1 MGWRGN
7 DASASGESKPMI
19 PLGEKV
25 VVKTKRWHKQGPLS
39 APFRSMMLMGPSPTM
54 SSGWVVRDGKMVQHA
69 RAVVCPSPD
78 GEKAILELYDASH
91 RRIVGKQPLYV
102 KDRKIPDPIQHD
114 ELPELLREDLGI
126 PADHD
131 DVWGEH
137 LLEDQGEDV
146 LSLAYSPDELPE
158 DFQAEESNGSLED
171 DPALRMM
178 RAGGEYFHT
187 YLASTSTTSNLGAST
202 LDRSGSCP
210 TSSGTLALAS
220 CGGCGLLQPCG
231 MECSFCGETGS
242 TTLPLSSKTLLG
254 SHGALATTST
264 LSSRSGLQGALDG
277 SHGIKVASI
286 TSRNN
291 SNLGDGQAGER
302 AWEFAE
308 VHNPEELLDRVH
320 REHWGWKTLW
330 EKELS
335 REAVGG
341 ENGYIHGKWLQYL
354 EHQVVALEEELDLV
368 QNMSVTKYDDKYKL
382 AAVLKEGQEV
392 PGDGHPFEGPDRARA
407 VLQTYTVSLAEVKRD
422 INLWKE
428 PLQAELEAL
437 VGTGTIRRVKQSQLS
452 QEPGYDRMEV
462 APAKIVPTI
471 KSPSGKRKA
480 RIVICGNLVH
490 QADHV
495 RNVQMPDQ
503 EMEISDGTGLRAPQ
517 CGKGDEPGG
526 NPGGGPDGNGPPDQS
541 AASDLYAGGVDA
553 TALRCVLRK
562 AAASSWS
569 LASTDVRGA
578 FLLAPRSQV
587 KRPLLVIEPPRLLV
601 TTNIVPAD
609 EKWVCEGAMYGLDTS
624 PADWAAFRDQ
634 KMTGFRWG
642 TEEHRCHLVKS
653 PEPNIWSIMGVSK
666 TDYPEQQLNDDAY
679 AQPLGFLIVYVDDV
693 LCAAPSKVVESTLGR
708 LRDEWTCSEVEWVSS
723 EKWLKFC
730 GLQLRWRGDDLLLG
744 QPDFARELLDRHGPV
759 AGRHIPLPKVDPTME
774 VEENIDLVD
783 VRKCQQLLVN
793 SCG

>member
-1 MGWRGN
+1 M
-7 DASASGESKPMI
+7 
-19 PLGEKV
+19 
-25 VVKTKRWHKQGPLS
+25 
-39 APFRSMMLMGPSPTM
+39 
-54 SSGWVVRDGKMVQHA
+54 
-69 RAVVCPSPD
+69 
-78 GEKAILELYDASH
+78 
-91 RRIVGKQPLYV
+91 
-102 KDRKIPDPIQHD
+102 
-114 ELPELLREDLGI
+114 
-126 PADHD
+126 
-131 DVWGEH
+131 
-137 LLEDQGEDV
+137 
-146 LSLAYSPDELPE
+146 
-158 DFQAEESNGSLED
+158 
-171 DPALRMM
+171 
-178 RAGGEYFHT
+178 
-187 YLASTSTTSNLGAST
+187 
-202 LDRSGSCP
+202 
-210 TSSGTLALAS
+210 
-220 CGGCGLLQPCG
+220 
-231 MECSFCGETGS
+231 
-242 TTLPLSSKTLLG
+242 
-254 SHGALATTST
+254 
-264 LSSRSGLQGALDG
+264 
-277 SHGIKVASI
+277 
-286 TSRNN
+286 TSRDN
-291 SNLGDGQAGER
+291 SKLGDGQAGER

-503 EMEISDGTGLRAPQ
+503 EMKVSDGAGLQVPQ

-578 FLLAPRSQV
+578 FLLAPRSQT
-587 KRPLLVIEPPRLLV
+587 KRPLLVIQPPRLLV
-601 TTNIVPAD
+601 ATNVIPAD
-609 EKWVCEGAMYGLDTS
+609 ERWVCEGAMYGLDTS

-634 KMTGFRWG
+634 KMTGFRWE

-744 QPDFARELLDRHGPV
+744 QPDFARELLDPHGPV
-759 AGRHIPLPKVDPTME
+759 AGRHIPLPKVDPIMD

-783 VRKCQQLLVN
+783 VRKCQQLLGELLWLSGRTRPDLAYAVSLLSGLVTKCPKRVLEVGKHLLGYVQETWN
-793 SCG
+793 YVLTYKSCLTDQGEPTGELMKVTLLSDASHAPQGLRGYQGILALWGGALVQWESKRQPFAALSSTEAELIGYVDSLTMGESLQVI